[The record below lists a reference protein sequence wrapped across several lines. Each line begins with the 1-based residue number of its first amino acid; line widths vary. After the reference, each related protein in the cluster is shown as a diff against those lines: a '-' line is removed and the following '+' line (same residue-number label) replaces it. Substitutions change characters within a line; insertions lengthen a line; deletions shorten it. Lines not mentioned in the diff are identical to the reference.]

1 MEKFK
6 YFAYGSNMLAERLQ
20 ERCPSAT
27 AISVAIA
34 TGWSLD
40 FSKKSKDDSG
50 KATIFSTKSG
60 RVYGVVFEIAKSEMG
75 ALDKAEGCGFGY
87 ERNDAFTVSIIDST
101 DTIDAVTYIASSG
114 HRDDKL
120 VPYDWYKGLVIAGA
134 NENRLPAEYI
144 SCLNNFPAN
153 PDQKED
159 RKSRLEALK
168 ILKKTK

>member
-6 YFAYGSNMLAERLQ
+6 YFAYGSNMFAKRLQ

-50 KATIFSTKSG
+50 KATIFSTESG
-60 RVYGVVFEIAKSEMG
+60 SVYGVVFEIAKSELD
-75 ALDKAEGCGFGY
+75 ALDKAEGCGSGY

-101 DTIDAVTYIASSG
+101 DTIDTVTYIASSG
-114 HRDDKL
+114 HRDVKL
-120 VPYDWYKGLVIAGA
+120 VPYDWYKSLVIAGA

-144 SCLNNFPAN
+144 SFLKKFPDK
-153 PDQKED
+153 PDPKDD
-159 RKSRLEALK
+159 RKSRVDALE
-168 ILKKTK
+168 ILGKTK

>member
-20 ERCPSAT
+20 KRCPSAT
-27 AISVAIA
+27 VISVAIA

-40 FSKKSKDDSG
+40 FSKKSIDGSG

-60 RVYGVVFEIAKSEMG
+60 SVYGVVFEIAKSEMD

-87 ERNDAFTVSIIDST
+87 ERNDAFTISIIDST

-120 VPYDWYKGLVIAGA
+120 FPYDWYKELVLTGA
-134 NENRLPAEYI
+134 KKNRLPPEHI
-144 SCLNNFPAN
+144 SFLNKFPDKSDPKA
-153 PDQKED
+153 K
-159 RKSRLEALK
+159 RKSRVDALK
-168 ILKKTK
+168 ILGKTK